1 MLDCG
6 TSPARSSRP
15 WWCAASFSSAIGPA
29 HIQIELLRRLMA
41 TSSLG
46 VRDALAA
53 GKGFADP
60 ECPLLLLSCGL
71 VAAGNPVTVH

>member
-1 MLDCG
+1 
-6 TSPARSSRP
+6 
-15 WWCAASFSSAIGPA
+15 
-29 HIQIELLRRLMA
+29 MA